1 MAHFM
6 SALGS
11 LPVLGPGRR
20 GGRRVPFSVGPRGRK
35 VRILATLGPASSSPE
50 MIEALVDAGADAF
63 RINMSH
69 GDQSAK
75 AALVETIRALEAKRK
90 RPTTILFDLQG
101 PKLRVGKI
109 AGGSATVE
117 AGSRFTLD
125 RSSEPGDTTRVELP
139 HPELFQA
146 VGEGDRLLI
155 DDGKVR
161 LRVTEVAADRIDTV
175 VEVGGKISDN
185 KGVNVP
191 DVLVPIPALTDKDRS
206 DLQFA
211 LDQGADYI
219 ALSFVQRA
227 EDVEDARRLIGD
239 RAALMVKIE
248 KPAAIDR
255 LEGILANADAVMVAR
270 GDLGVELPPEGVP
283 PLQKRI
289 VARARELGKP
299 VVVATQMLESMIT
312 SPTPTRAEVSDV
324 ANAIYDGA
332 DAVMLSAE
340 SAAGDYPT
348 EAVQMMDR
356 IGRTVENDPAYQSR
370 VHFTPTPAE
379 PTTADALAESAGL
392 ISNTVPVSAMVCY
405 TSSGS
410 TARRIARERP
420 PVPLLVMTDSQ
431 AVARRMGLLWGVHA
445 VHTRDVTNFEEMVG
459 KAKRMALRHRMA
471 AGGQRLIILAGIP
484 FGTSGSTNVIHVAQ
498 LMGDEL
504 DDYAVS

>member
-1 MAHFM
+1 LRERQV
-6 SALGS
+6 AL
-11 LPVLGPGRR
+11 
-20 GGRRVPFSVGPRGRK
+20 SVGPRGRK
-35 VRILATLGPASSSPE
+35 VRILATLGPASSSEE
-50 MIEALVDAGADAF
+50 MIGRLMAAGADAF

-69 GDQSAK
+69 GDHPSK
-75 AALVETIRALEAKRK
+75 AELVRIIRSFEEKHK

-101 PKLRVGKI
+101 PKLRVGRL
-109 AGGSATVE
+109 AGGGAQVE
-117 AGSRFTLD
+117 TGSRLILD
-125 RSSEPGDTTRVELP
+125 RSSEPGDASRVELP
-139 HPELFQA
+139 HPELFQT
-146 VGEGDRLLI
+146 VNEGDLLLI

-161 LRVTEVAADRIDTV
+161 LRVAAVEPERIETI
-175 VEVGGKISDN
+175 VEVGGRISDN

-191 DVLVPIPALTDKDRS
+191 DVLVPIPALTEKDRS
-206 DLQFA
+206 DLAFA
-211 LDQGADYI
+211 LEQGADYV

-227 EDVEDARRLIGD
+227 EDVEEARALIGD
-239 RAALMVKIE
+239 KAALMVKIE
-248 KPAAIDR
+248 KPAAIER

-340 SAAGDYPT
+340 SAAGQFPY

-356 IGRTVENDPAYQSR
+356 IARTVESDPAYQSR
-370 VHFTPTPAE
+370 VHFTATPAE

-392 ISNTVPVSAMVCY
+392 ISNTVEVSAMVCY

-420 PVPLLVMTDSQ
+420 PVPLLAMTASR
-431 AVARRMGLLWGVHA
+431 AVARRMGLVWGVHA
-445 VHTRDVTNFEEMVG
+445 VHTRDVTNFEEMIA
-459 KAKRMALRHRMA
+459 KARRMALRHKMA
-471 AGGQRLIILAGIP
+471 AANQRIITMAGIP
-484 FGTSGSTNVIHVAQ
+484 FGTSGSTNVIHVAR
-498 LMGDEL
+498 LVGDEL
-504 DDYAVS
+504 DDYGVA